1 MRFRGTVSAQTVPL
15 EVHMSDK
22 RIERVDSIPLIIHW
36 LQRMRVAEIIDR
48 VLPAPHNNR
57 QGLSYGQLTVLF
69 VAYILYLRDH
79 RLCAMEEWVAD
90 HRCVLEEATKWEIA
104 AKEATDDRLGDLLTV
119 LGEEEERSYEIQRE
133 MGQHLIQAYVLPT
146 AIARYDTTTFNV
158 YHTPEANGTAAGGL
172 LAKGYSKDGPT
183 GLVQFKQ
190 SLGTIDPAGVPMLA
204 ETIEGQR
211 ADDPLYVPAWRRMV
225 QAIGHP
231 HFLFIADCKGA
242 ALNTRAEISYGDGS
256 YLFPMPMTG
265 DVPKTLRAWVLN
277 PPVKPKSI
285 LLADVTTSDGQPKAM
300 GTGFEMKKVMTSTLE
315 NGTQH
320 TWTERWLVTRS
331 DTVTKKRQK
340 TWQHRLQ
347 QTERKLTRLK
357 ARKEESAAALL
368 TRAEDIVKHYKMT
381 GMITVQVHETV
392 IQKKQYVGPGRPGP
406 NRPFELHQVRHLQVT
421 FERDD
426 ASWNEVLT
434 LAGWRI
440 YVTNIPADTLS
451 LERAIAY
458 YRDEWLVERGYHRFK
473 RGSLPVLPLW
483 IRLPERIRGL
493 MLLLLF
499 ALQALTLIEFV
510 VRRQLAKREEML
522 AGLVPG
528 NPKMKTARPTAER
541 MLARFQNLHLMIK
554 YTETHIEGEYV
565 EPLTPLQQ
573 RILDLLDIPKA
584 IYEIEFSTPVPNH
597 LTYHNTVER

>member
-1 MRFRGTVSAQTVPL
+1 
-15 EVHMSDK
+15 
-22 RIERVDSIPLIIHW
+22 
-36 LQRMRVAEIIDR
+36 
-48 VLPAPHNNR
+48 
-57 QGLSYGQLTVLF
+57 
-69 VAYILYLRDH
+69 
-79 RLCAMEEWVAD
+79 MEEWVTD
-90 HRCVLEEATKWEIA
+90 HRCVLGEATGWEIT

-146 AIARYDTTTFNV
+146 EIARYDTTTFNV
-158 YHTPEANGTAAGGL
+158 YHTPEGNGTAAGGL
-172 LAKGYSKDGPT
+172 LAKGYSKDGRT
-183 GLVQFKQ
+183 DLVQFKQ

-225 QAIGHP
+225 RAIGHP

-277 PPVKPKSI
+277 PPVKPKPI
-285 LLADVTTSDGQPKAM
+285 ILADVTTSDGQPKVM
-300 GTGFEMKKVMTSTLE
+300 GTGFEMKRVMTSTLE
-315 NGTQH
+315 NGTPH

-331 DTVTKKRQK
+331 DTLTKKRRK
-340 TWQHRLQ
+340 TWQQRLQ

-357 ARKEESAAALL
+357 AQKEESAAALL
-368 TRAEDIVKHYKMT
+368 TRAENIVKHYKMT

-392 IQKKQYVGPGRPGP
+392 IQKKHYVGPGRPGP
-406 NRPFELHQVRHLQVT
+406 NRPFELRQVRHLHVT

-426 ASWNEVLT
+426 ATWNEVLT

-440 YVTNIPADTLS
+440 YVTNTPAETLS
-451 LERAIAY
+451 LEQAIAY

-493 MLLLLF
+493 MLLLLI

-541 MLARFQNLHLMIK
+541 MLARFQNLHLMTK

-573 RILDLLDIPKA
+573 RILDLLDIPTA

-597 LTYHNTVER
+597 